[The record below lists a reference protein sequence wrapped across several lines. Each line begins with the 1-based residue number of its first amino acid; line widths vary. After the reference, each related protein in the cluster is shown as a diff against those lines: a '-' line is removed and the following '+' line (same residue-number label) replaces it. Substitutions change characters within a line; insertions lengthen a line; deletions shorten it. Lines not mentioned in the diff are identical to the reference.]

1 VAVLA
6 CACESAVRTRTT
18 ATIGHY
24 AANGNFDASG
34 TYLPASSGFTIAD
47 VGSRAQLDGLPRG
60 TTGMVYLGSCGG
72 DSPQFRSQVT
82 PFAGSRNLFGFFI
95 IDEPDPATCPASRL
109 AAESAYIHR
118 QLPGARTFITE
129 QNLSGSGT
137 PSYRGGYDRSNTGI
151 DLFGLDPYPC
161 RSELRGC
168 DYAMIDRYV
177 AAAERAGLQ
186 RDAIIP
192 VFQAFGGGE
201 WVDDAGGR
209 YQLPTPAQA
218 ARIMLGWAQLV
229 PNPVFDVVYSWGV
242 QRNDVALGDASG
254 ALRQAFLAHNRSG

>member
-1 VAVLA
+1 
-6 CACESAVRTRTT
+6 
-18 ATIGHY
+18 
-24 AANGNFDASG
+24 
-34 TYLPASSGFTIAD
+34 
-47 VGSRAQLDGLPRG
+47 
-60 TTGMVYLGSCGG
+60 MVYLGSCGG

>member
-1 VAVLA
+1 VAVLVCA
-6 CACESAVRTRTT
+6 CASAGRTHR
-18 ATIGHY
+18 AAIIGHY

-34 TYLPASSGFTIAD
+34 TYLPASVGFTIAD
-47 VGSRAQLDGLPRG
+47 VGSRAQLDGLPAG
-60 TTGMVYLGSCGG
+60 TTGMVYLGTCSG
-72 DSPQFRSQVT
+72 DSAAFRSQVA

-109 AAESAYIHR
+109 AAESAYLHR
-118 QLPGARTFITE
+118 QLPGALTFITQ
-129 QNLSGSGT
+129 QNLSGSRT
-137 PSYRGGYDRSNTGI
+137 PSYLGGYNRANTGI

-161 RSELRGC
+161 RTELRGC
-168 DYAMIDRYV
+168 DYAMISRYV
-177 AAAERAGLQ
+177 GAAERAGLQ

-218 ARIMLGWAQLV
+218 SRIMLEWAHLV

-242 QRNDVALGDASG
+242 QRNDVALGAASG
-254 ALRQAFLAHNRSG
+254 ALRQVFLAHNRPG